1 MPVVHYEKRDKTAI
15 ITLNRPEVLN
25 ALNSE
30 VWRLLIEAWQKVA
43 DDPDVWTAILT
54 GAGER
59 AFSAGADL
67 KEMTER
73 RAQAER
79 ENRPFVSSLPEVS
92 PVKGMSQPKP
102 MIAAINGIAAGG
114 GLELALVCDIRICSD
129 RARFGFAE
137 VKRGIM
143 PGAGGTQRLPRLVP
157 LGPALEILM
166 TGDLIN
172 AEEAHHIGLVN
183 RVVPAAEL
191 MTAAQGLADKINEN
205 GPLAVR
211 AVKEAAYRGLQMPLS
226 EGLQLETLLLSRL
239 RQSEDAWEG
248 PKAFTEK
255 RNPIYRG
262 R

>member
-1 MPVVHYEKRDKTAI
+1 MPVVHYEKKDKTAI

-25 ALNSE
+25 ALSSE
-30 VWRLLIEAWQKVA
+30 VWQLLIEVWRDVA

-54 GAGER
+54 GAGEK

-73 RAQAER
+73 KAQADR

-102 MIAAINGIAAGG
+102 VIAAINGIATGG
-114 GLELALVCDIRICSD
+114 GLELALICNIRICSD

-137 VKRGIM
+137 VKRGLM
-143 PGAGGTQRLPRLVP
+143 PGAGGTQRLPRVVP
-157 LGPALEILM
+157 LGMAMEILM
-166 TGDLIN
+166 TGDFIS
-172 AEEAHHIGLVN
+172 AEEAYRIGLVN

-191 MTAAQGLADKINEN
+191 MTAAQGLADRINEN

-211 AVKEAAYRGLQMPLS
+211 AAKEAACRGLQMPLS
-226 EGLQLETLLLSRL
+226 EGLHLETLIMSRL

-248 PKAFTEK
+248 PRAFAEK
-255 RNPIYRG
+255 RKPVYKG

>member
-1 MPVVHYEKRDKTAI
+1 MSVVLYEKIDKTAV

-30 VWRLLIEAWQKVA
+30 VWQLLIEAWRKVV

-73 RAQAER
+73 KAQADR

-92 PVKGMSQPKP
+92 PAKGMSQPKP
-102 MIAAINGIAAGG
+102 LIAAINGIATGG
-114 GLELALVCDIRICSD
+114 GLELALICDIRICSD
-129 RARFGFAE
+129 HARFGFAE

-143 PGAGGTQRLPRLVP
+143 PGAGGTQRLPRIVP
-157 LGPALEILM
+157 LGSALEVLM
-166 TGDLIN
+166 TGDFIG
-172 AEEAHHIGLVN
+172 AEEAYRIGLVN
-183 RVVPAAEL
+183 RVVPASKL
-191 MTAAQGLADKINEN
+191 MTAAQVLANRINEN

-211 AVKEAAYRGLQMPLS
+211 AVKEAAYRGLQMPLN
-226 EGLQLETLLLSRL
+226 EGLHLETLLLSRL

-248 PKAFTEK
+248 PKAFAEK
-255 RNPIYRG
+255 RKPIYKG